1 MAALDE
7 KKKLLSDGT
16 QSPSVQ
22 ASAPSVQSA
31 SPATNLAGVSESTL
45 GNLGKYTQ
53 GYKPSEAVSNAQ
65 NYLTGILNNKP
76 GAYNS
81 AYQNDLRGLY
91 DRVMNREKFTYDL
104 NGDALYNQYK
114 QQYQQM
120 GRQAMMD
127 TMGQA
132 ATLTGGYGNSYANT
146 AGNQAYQAY
155 LSKVWDI
162 VPQLQQQAFE
172 RYTQEGNDLNNRL
185 NLVQNLENA
194 DYNRYR
200 DSVSDWNTERS
211 YANDDYWNQRN
222 QDYQDYMNML
232 NYWNQQAQQENQSYY
247 NQLNNDLNQKNFDLN
262 QKNFELD
269 QQKYQASVSQYEQDL
284 AYKQAMAILSGG
296 KMPSA
301 DLLAKAGISDADART
316 IMGIY
321 GGGGS
326 SSGGGG
332 SRKRSGGG
340 SSQTSASSNVS
351 SSPNNALNKIM
362 GVVKTVQGIAE
373 GNAPYAY
380 DGLNRATGGNGTS
393 AAYKWVKTMTNLSNK
408 VRKNYNNRTKQTK

>member
-1 MAALDE
+1 MAALDK

-31 SPATNLAGVSESTL
+31 SPATNLAGVSENTL
-45 GNLGKYTQ
+45 GNLGKYSQ

-65 NYLTGILNNKP
+65 SYLTGILNSKP

-81 AYQNDLRGLY
+81 AYQSDLQGLY
-91 DRVMNREKFTYDL
+91 DRIMNREKFTYDL

-132 ATLTGGYGNSYANT
+132 AALTGGYGNSYANT

-155 LSKVWDI
+155 LSKVGDI

-172 RYTQEGNDLNNRL
+172 RYTQEGSDLNNRL

-232 NYWNQQAQQENQSYY
+232 NYWNQQAQQENQNYWS
-247 NQLNNDLNQKNFDLN
+247 
-262 QKNFELD
+262 
-269 QQKYQASVSQYEQDL
+269 QQQYDTSVSQYERDL

-296 KMPSA
+296 KLPSA

-316 IMGIY
+316 LMGIY
-321 GGGGS
+321 GGG
-326 SSGGGG
+326 SSGGGS
-332 SRKRSGGG
+332 SRKRSGGGG
-340 SSQTSASSNVS
+340 SSQTSASSNTS

-362 GVVKTVQGIAE
+362 GVVKTAQGISE

-380 DGLNRATGGNGTS
+380 DGVNRATGGNGTS
-393 AAYKWVKTMTNLSNK
+393 AAYNWVKTMTDLSNK

>member
-1 MAALDE
+1 MAALYE

-16 QSPSVQ
+16 KSPSVQ

-81 AYQNDLRGLY
+81 AYQNDLQGLY
-91 DRVMNREKFTYDL
+91 DRIMNREKFTYDL

-120 GRQAMMD
+120 GRQSMMD

-132 ATLTGGYGNSYANT
+132 AALTGGYGNSYANT

-155 LSKVWDI
+155 LSKVGDI

-172 RYTQEGNDLNNRL
+172 RYTQEGSDLNNRL

-232 NYWNQQAQQENQSYY
+232 NYWNQQAKQENQNYF
-247 NQLNNDLNQKNFDLN
+247 NQQNNDLN

-296 KMPSA
+296 KMPSS

-316 IMGIY
+316 LMGIY

-326 SSGGGG
+326 S
-332 SRKRSGGG
+332 GGG
-340 SSQTSASSNVS
+340 SSRRS
-351 SSPNNALNKIM
+351 SSSKKSTSSTSSSGSNFWADFAREANRRASGAVDLASGIMSGNPAQSYTGLNKL
-362 GVVKTVQGIAE
+362 KKDTEA
-373 GNAPYAY
+373 
-380 DGLNRATGGNGTS
+380 
-393 AAYKWVKTMTNLSNK
+393 NLSIAK
-408 VRKNYNNRTKQTK
+408 KMSSLFRRK

>member
-1 MAALDE
+1 MATLDK

-22 ASAPSVQSA
+22 ASTPSVQSA
-31 SPATNLAGVSESTL
+31 SPATNLTGVSESTL

-65 NYLTGILNNKP
+65 SYLTGILNNKP
-76 GAYNS
+76 EAYNS
-81 AYQNDLRGLY
+81 AYQSDLQGLY
-91 DRVMNREKFTYDL
+91 DRIMNREKFTYDL
-104 NGDALYNQYK
+104 SGDALYNQYK

-132 ATLTGGYGNSYANT
+132 AALTGGYGNSYANT

-155 LSKVWDI
+155 LSKVGDI

-172 RYTQEGNDLNNRL
+172 RYTQEGSDLNNRL

-232 NYWNQQAQQENQSYY
+232 NYWNQQAQQENQNYWS
-247 NQLNNDLNQKNFDLN
+247 
-262 QKNFELD
+262 
-269 QQKYQASVSQYEQDL
+269 QQQYDTSVSQYEQDL

-296 KMPSA
+296 KLPSA

-316 IMGIY
+316 LMGIY

-326 SSGGGG
+326 SGGGS

-340 SSQTSASSNVS
+340 FSRTSASSNTS
-351 SSPNNALNKIM
+351 SSSNNALNKIM
-362 GVVKTVQGIAE
+362 GVVKTAQGIAE

-380 DGLNRATGGNGTS
+380 DGVNRATGGNGTS
-393 AAYKWVKTMTNLSNK
+393 AAYNWVKTMTDLSNK

>member
-1 MAALDE
+1 MAALTE

-22 ASAPSVQSA
+22 TSAQAAQAA
-31 SPATNLAGVSESTL
+31 SPATNLAGVSENTL
-45 GNLGKYTQ
+45 GNLGKYSQ

-65 NYLTGILNNKP
+65 SYLAGILNSKP

-81 AYQNDLRGLY
+81 AYQSDLKGLY

-132 ATLTGGYGNSYANT
+132 AALTGGYGNSYANT

-155 LSKVWDI
+155 LSKVGDI
-162 VPQLQQQAFE
+162 VPQLQQQAYE

-211 YANDDYWNQRN
+211 YANEDYWNRRN

-232 NYWNQQAQQENQSYY
+232 NYWNQQAQQENQNYWS
-247 NQLNNDLNQKNFDLN
+247 
-262 QKNFELD
+262 
-269 QQKYQASVSQYEQDL
+269 QQQYDTSVSQYERDL

-296 KMPSA
+296 RLPSA

-316 IMGIY
+316 LMGIY
-321 GGGGS
+321 GGG

-332 SRKRSGGG
+332 GSRRRSS
-340 SSQTSASSNVS
+340 SSQKSAVS
-351 SSPNNALNKIM
+351 AQSGAKVSPDSAIYKILGAAEM
-362 GVVKTVQGIAE
+362 AYGVANGS
-373 GNAPYAY
+373 APHAY
-380 DGLNRATGGNGTS
+380 DGLNRVSGGKATD
-393 AAYKWVKTMTNLSNK
+393 AAYNLTKTATNLSSK
-408 VRKNYNNRTKQTK
+408 IWKAYNMSKKQKK

>member
-81 AYQNDLRGLY
+81 AYQNDLQGLY
-91 DRVMNREKFTYDL
+91 DRIMNREKFTYDL

-132 ATLTGGYGNSYANT
+132 AALTGGYGNSYANT

-155 LSKVWDI
+155 LSKVGDI
-162 VPQLQQQAFE
+162 VPELQQQAFE

-200 DSVSDWNTERS
+200 DNVSDWNTERS
-211 YANDDYWNQRN
+211 YANEDYWNQRN

-232 NYWNQQAQQENQSYY
+232 NYWNQQAQQENQNYY
-247 NQLNNDLNQKNFDLN
+247 NQLNNDLN

-269 QQKYQASVSQYEQDL
+269 QQKYQTSVSQYEQDL

-296 KMPSA
+296 KMPSS

-326 SSGGGG
+326 SSGGGS
-332 SRKRSGGG
+332 SRKRS
-340 SSQTSASSNVS
+340 S
-351 SSPNNALNKIM
+351 SSKKSTSSTSSSGSDFWADFAREANNRASGAVDLAAGIMSGNSAQSYTGLNKL
-362 GVVKTVQGIAE
+362 KKDTE
-373 GNAPYAY
+373 E
-380 DGLNRATGGNGTS
+380 
-393 AAYKWVKTMTNLSNK
+393 NLSIAK
-408 VRKNYNNRTKQTK
+408 KMSSLFKKK

>member
-1 MAALDE
+1 MAALKK

-76 GAYNS
+76 GAYSS
-81 AYQNDLRGLY
+81 AYQNDLQGLY
-91 DRVMNREKFTYDL
+91 DRIMNREKFTYDL

-155 LSKVWDI
+155 LSKVGDI

-172 RYTQEGNDLNNRL
+172 RYTQEGSDLNNRL

-211 YANDDYWNQRN
+211 YANDYYWNQRN

-296 KMPSA
+296 KMPSS

-332 SRKRSGGG
+332 SRR
-340 SSQTSASSNVS
+340 S
-351 SSPNNALNKIM
+351 SSSKKSTSSTSSSGSNFWADFAREANRRASGAVDLASGIMSGNPAQSYTGLNKL
-362 GVVKTVQGIAE
+362 KKDTEA
-373 GNAPYAY
+373 
-380 DGLNRATGGNGTS
+380 
-393 AAYKWVKTMTNLSNK
+393 NLSIAK
-408 VRKNYNNRTKQTK
+408 KMSSLFRRK

>member
-45 GNLGKYTQ
+45 GNLWKYTQ

-76 GAYNS
+76 GAYSS
-81 AYQNDLRGLY
+81 AYQNDLQGLY
-91 DRVMNREKFTYDL
+91 DRIMNREKFTYDL

-155 LSKVWDI
+155 LSKVGDI

-172 RYTQEGNDLNNRL
+172 RYTQEGSDLNNRL

-296 KMPSA
+296 KMPSS

-332 SRKRSGGG
+332 SRR
-340 SSQTSASSNVS
+340 S
-351 SSPNNALNKIM
+351 SSSKKSTSSTSSSGSNFWADFAREANRRASGAVDLASGIMSGNPAQSYTGLNKL
-362 GVVKTVQGIAE
+362 KKDTEA
-373 GNAPYAY
+373 
-380 DGLNRATGGNGTS
+380 
-393 AAYKWVKTMTNLSNK
+393 NLSIAK
-408 VRKNYNNRTKQTK
+408 KMSSLFRRK

>member
-22 ASAPSVQSA
+22 ASVPSVQSA

-45 GNLGKYTQ
+45 GNLGKHSQ

-65 NYLTGILNNKP
+65 SYLTGILNNKP

-81 AYQNDLRGLY
+81 AYQNDLQGLY
-91 DRVMNREKFTYDL
+91 DRIMNREKFTYDL

-132 ATLTGGYGNSYANT
+132 AALTGGYGNSYANT

-155 LSKVWDI
+155 LSKVGDI

-172 RYTQEGNDLNNRL
+172 RYTQEGSDLNNRL

-232 NYWNQQAQQENQSYY
+232 NYWNQQAQQENQNYWS
-247 NQLNNDLNQKNFDLN
+247 
-262 QKNFELD
+262 
-269 QQKYQASVSQYEQDL
+269 QQQYDTSVSQYERDL

-296 KMPSA
+296 KLPSA
-301 DLLAKAGISDADART
+301 DLLAKAGISDEDART
-316 IMGIY
+316 LMGIY

-326 SSGGGG
+326 SGGGS

-340 SSQTSASSNVS
+340 SSRTSASSNTS
-351 SSPNNALNKIM
+351 SSSNNALNKIM
-362 GVVKTVQGIAE
+362 GVVKTAQGIAE

-380 DGLNRATGGNGTS
+380 DGVNRATGGNGTS
-393 AAYKWVKTMTNLSNK
+393 AAYNWVKTMTDLSNK

>member
-1 MAALDE
+1 MAALTE

-22 ASAPSVQSA
+22 TSAQTAQAAP
-31 SPATNLAGVSESTL
+31 PATNLAGVSENTL
-45 GNLGKYTQ
+45 GNLGKYSQ
-53 GYKPSEAVSNAQ
+53 GYKPSEAVSSAQ
-65 NYLTGILNNKP
+65 NYLTGILNKKP

-81 AYQNDLRGLY
+81 AYQSDLQGLY

-132 ATLTGGYGNSYANT
+132 AALTGGYGNSYANT

-155 LSKVWDI
+155 LSKVGDI
-162 VPQLQQQAFE
+162 VPQLQQQAYE

-232 NYWNQQAQQENQSYY
+232 NYWNQQAQQENQNYF
-247 NQLNNDLNQKNFDLN
+247 NQQNNDLNQKS
-262 QKNFELD
+262 FELD
-269 QQKYQASVSQYEQDL
+269 QQKYQTSVSQYEQDL

-296 KMPSA
+296 KLPSA

-316 IMGIY
+316 LMGIY
-321 GGGGS
+321 GGGS
-326 SSGGGG
+326 SSGGG
-332 SRKRSGGG
+332 SRRRS
-340 SSQTSASSNVS
+340 SSSKKSASTTS
-351 SSPNNALNKIM
+351 SS
-362 GVVKTVQGIAE
+362 G
-373 GNAPYAY
+373 
-380 DGLNRATGGNGTS
+380 
-393 AAYKWVKTMTNLSNK
+393 SNFWADFA
-408 VRKNYNNRTKQTK
+408 REANNRTFGAVDLASGILSGNPAQSYTGLNKLKKDTEANLSVAKKMSSLFKRK

>member
-1 MAALDE
+1 MATLDK

-22 ASAPSVQSA
+22 ASTPSVQSA
-31 SPATNLAGVSESTL
+31 SPATNLTGVSESTL

-65 NYLTGILNNKP
+65 SYLTGILNNKP
-76 GAYNS
+76 EAYNS
-81 AYQNDLRGLY
+81 AYQSDLQGLY
-91 DRVMNREKFTYDL
+91 DRIMNREKFTYDL

-132 ATLTGGYGNSYANT
+132 AALTGGYGNSYANT

-155 LSKVWDI
+155 LSKVGDI

-172 RYTQEGNDLNNRL
+172 RYTQEGSDLNNRL

-232 NYWNQQAQQENQSYY
+232 NYWNQQAQQENQNYWS
-247 NQLNNDLNQKNFDLN
+247 
-262 QKNFELD
+262 
-269 QQKYQASVSQYEQDL
+269 QQQYDTSVSQYEQDL

-296 KMPSA
+296 KLPSA

-316 IMGIY
+316 LMGIY

-326 SSGGGG
+326 SGGGS

-340 SSQTSASSNVS
+340 FSRTSASSNTS
-351 SSPNNALNKIM
+351 SSSNNALNKIM
-362 GVVKTVQGIAE
+362 GVVKTAQGIAE

-380 DGLNRATGGNGTS
+380 DGVNRATGGNGTS
-393 AAYKWVKTMTNLSNK
+393 AAYNWVKTMTDLSNK

>member
-1 MAALDE
+1 MAALDK

-16 QSPSVQ
+16 QSPSVK

-31 SPATNLAGVSESTL
+31 SPATNLTGVSESTL

-65 NYLTGILNNKP
+65 SYLTGILNNKP

-81 AYQNDLRGLY
+81 AYQSDLQGLY
-91 DRVMNREKFTYDL
+91 DRIMNREKFTYDL

-132 ATLTGGYGNSYANT
+132 AALTGGYGNSYANT

-155 LSKVWDI
+155 LSKVGDI

-172 RYTQEGNDLNNRL
+172 RYTQEGSDLNNRL

-232 NYWNQQAQQENQSYY
+232 NYWNQQAQQENQNYWS
-247 NQLNNDLNQKNFDLN
+247 
-262 QKNFELD
+262 
-269 QQKYQASVSQYEQDL
+269 QQQYDTSVSQYERDL

-296 KMPSA
+296 KLPSA

-316 IMGIY
+316 LMGIY

-326 SSGGGG
+326 SGGGS

-340 SSQTSASSNVS
+340 SSQTSASSNTS
-351 SSPNNALNKIM
+351 SSSNNALNKIM
-362 GVVKTVQGIAE
+362 GVVKTAQGIAE

-380 DGLNRATGGNGTS
+380 DGVNRATGGNGTS
-393 AAYKWVKTMTNLSNK
+393 AAYNWVKTMTDLSNK

>member
-1 MAALDE
+1 MAALTE
-7 KKKLLSDGT
+7 KKKLISDGT

-22 ASAPSVQSA
+22 TSAQTAQAA
-31 SPATNLAGVSESTL
+31 SPATNLAGVSENTL
-45 GNLGKYTQ
+45 GNLGKYSQ

-65 NYLTGILNNKP
+65 SYLTGILNNKP

-81 AYQNDLRGLY
+81 AYQSDLRGLY

-132 ATLTGGYGNSYANT
+132 AALTGGYGNSYANT

-155 LSKVWDI
+155 LSKVGDI
-162 VPQLQQQAFE
+162 VPQLQQQAYE
-172 RYTQEGNDLNNRL
+172 RYTQEGNELNNRL

-200 DSVSDWNTERS
+200 DSVSEWNAERS
-211 YANDDYWNQRN
+211 YANEDYWNQRN

-232 NYWNQQAQQENQSYY
+232 NYWNQQAQQENQNYWS
-247 NQLNNDLNQKNFDLN
+247 
-262 QKNFELD
+262 
-269 QQKYQASVSQYEQDL
+269 QQQYDTSVSQYERDL

-296 KMPSA
+296 RLPSA

-316 IMGIY
+316 LMGIY

-326 SSGGGG
+326 SGGGGG
-332 SRKRSGGG
+332 SRRRSS
-340 SSQTSASSNVS
+340 SSQKSASTAS
-351 SSPNNALNKIM
+351 SSGSNFWADFAREANNRASGAVDLASGILSGNPAQSYTGLNKL
-362 GVVKTVQGIAE
+362 KKDTEA
-373 GNAPYAY
+373 
-380 DGLNRATGGNGTS
+380 
-393 AAYKWVKTMTNLSNK
+393 NLSVAK
-408 VRKNYNNRTKQTK
+408 KMSSLFKRK

>member
-1 MAALDE
+1 MAALGE

-22 ASAPSVQSA
+22 TSAPSVQSA
-31 SPATNLAGVSESTL
+31 SPATNLTGVSESTL

-65 NYLTGILNNKP
+65 SYLTGILNNKP

-81 AYQNDLRGLY
+81 TYQNDLQGLY
-91 DRVMNREKFTYDL
+91 DRIMNREKFTYDL

-132 ATLTGGYGNSYANT
+132 AALTGGYGNSYANT

-155 LSKVWDI
+155 LSKVGDI

-172 RYTQEGNDLNNRL
+172 RYTQEGSDLNNRL

-232 NYWNQQAQQENQSYY
+232 NYWNQQAQQENQNYWS
-247 NQLNNDLNQKNFDLN
+247 
-262 QKNFELD
+262 
-269 QQKYQASVSQYEQDL
+269 QQQYDTSVSQYEQDL

-296 KMPSA
+296 KLPSA

-316 IMGIY
+316 LMGIY

-326 SSGGGG
+326 SGGGS

-340 SSQTSASSNVS
+340 SSRTSASSNTS
-351 SSPNNALNKIM
+351 SSSNNALNKIM
-362 GVVKTVQGIAE
+362 GVVKTAQGIAE

-380 DGLNRATGGNGTS
+380 DGVNRATGGNGTS
-393 AAYKWVKTMTNLSNK
+393 AAYNWVKTMTDLSNK

>member
-1 MAALDE
+1 MAALDK

-31 SPATNLAGVSESTL
+31 SPATNLAGVSENTL
-45 GNLGKYTQ
+45 GNLGKYSQ

-65 NYLTGILNNKP
+65 SYLTGILNSKP

-81 AYQNDLRGLY
+81 AYQSDLKGLY

-132 ATLTGGYGNSYANT
+132 AALTGGYGNSYANT

-155 LSKVWDI
+155 LSKVGDI

-172 RYTQEGNDLNNRL
+172 RYTQEGSDLNNRL

-211 YANDDYWNQRN
+211 YANDDYWNQ
-222 QDYQDYMNML
+222 
-232 NYWNQQAQQENQSYY
+232 
-247 NQLNNDLNQKNFDLN
+247 
-262 QKNFELD
+262 
-269 QQKYQASVSQYEQDL
+269 
-284 AYKQAMAILSGG
+284 IG
-296 KMPSA
+296 
-301 DLLAKAGISDADART
+301 
-316 IMGIY
+316 
-321 GGGGS
+321 
-326 SSGGGG
+326 
-332 SRKRSGGG
+332 
-340 SSQTSASSNVS
+340 
-351 SSPNNALNKIM
+351 
-362 GVVKTVQGIAE
+362 
-373 GNAPYAY
+373 
-380 DGLNRATGGNGTS
+380 RAH
-393 AAYKWVKTMTNLSNK
+393 V
-408 VRKNYNNRTKQTK
+408 

>member
-81 AYQNDLRGLY
+81 AYQNDLQGLY
-91 DRVMNREKFTYDL
+91 DRIMNREKFTYDL

-132 ATLTGGYGNSYANT
+132 AALTGGYGNSYANT

-155 LSKVWDI
+155 LSKVGDI

-172 RYTQEGNDLNNRL
+172 RYTQEGSDLNNRL

-232 NYWNQQAQQENQSYY
+232 NYWNQQAQHENQNYW
-247 NQLNNDLNQKNFDLN
+247 NQ
-262 QKNFELD
+262 
-269 QQKYQASVSQYEQDL
+269 QQHDTSVSQYEQDL

-296 KMPSA
+296 KMPSS

-326 SSGGGG
+326 A
-332 SRKRSGGG
+332 SGGG
-340 SSQTSASSNVS
+340 SSRRS
-351 SSPNNALNKIM
+351 SSSKKSTSSTSSSGSNFWADFAREANRRASGAVDLASGIMSGNPAQSYTGLNKL
-362 GVVKTVQGIAE
+362 KKDTEA
-373 GNAPYAY
+373 
-380 DGLNRATGGNGTS
+380 
-393 AAYKWVKTMTNLSNK
+393 NLSIAK
-408 VRKNYNNRTKQTK
+408 KMSSLFKKK

>member
-1 MAALDE
+1 MAALYE

-76 GAYNS
+76 GAYSS
-81 AYQNDLRGLY
+81 AYQNDLQGLY
-91 DRVMNREKFTYDL
+91 DRIMNREKFTYDL

-132 ATLTGGYGNSYANT
+132 AALTGGYGNSYANT

-155 LSKVWDI
+155 LSKVGDI

-172 RYTQEGNDLNNRL
+172 RYTQEGSDLNNRL

-232 NYWNQQAQQENQSYY
+232 NYWNQQAQQENQNYW
-247 NQLNNDLNQKNFDLN
+247 NQ
-262 QKNFELD
+262 
-269 QQKYQASVSQYEQDL
+269 QQHDTSVSQYEQDL

-296 KMPSA
+296 KMPSS

-326 SSGGGG
+326 SSGGGRS
-332 SRKRSGGG
+332 SRG
-340 SSQTSASSNVS
+340 SSSKKSTSTASSSGSNFWADFAREANRRASGAVDLAS
-351 SSPNNALNKIM
+351 GIMSGNPAQSYTGLNKL
-362 GVVKTVQGIAE
+362 KKDTEA
-373 GNAPYAY
+373 
-380 DGLNRATGGNGTS
+380 
-393 AAYKWVKTMTNLSNK
+393 NLSIAK
-408 VRKNYNNRTKQTK
+408 KMSSLFRRK

>member
-31 SPATNLAGVSESTL
+31 SPATNLTGVSESTL
-45 GNLGKYTQ
+45 GNLGKYSQ

-81 AYQNDLRGLY
+81 AYQNDLQGLY
-91 DRVMNREKFTYDL
+91 DRIMNREKFTYDL

-132 ATLTGGYGNSYANT
+132 AALTGGYGNSYANT

-155 LSKVWDI
+155 LSKVGDI

-172 RYTQEGNDLNNRL
+172 RYTQEGSDLNNRL

-222 QDYQDYMNML
+222 QDYQDYMNIL
-232 NYWNQQAQQENQSYY
+232 NYWNQQAKQENQNYF
-247 NQLNNDLNQKNFDLN
+247 NQQNNDLNQKS
-262 QKNFELD
+262 FELD
-269 QQKYQASVSQYEQDL
+269 QQKYQTSVSQYEQDL

-296 KMPSA
+296 KLPSA

-316 IMGIY
+316 LMGIY

-326 SSGGGG
+326 SGGGS

-340 SSQTSASSNVS
+340 SSRTSASSNTS
-351 SSPNNALNKIM
+351 SSSNNALNKIM
-362 GVVKTVQGIAE
+362 GVVKTAQGIAE

-380 DGLNRATGGNGTS
+380 DGVNRATGGNGTS
-393 AAYKWVKTMTNLSNK
+393 AAYNWVKTMTDLSNK

>member
-1 MAALDE
+1 MAALGE

-22 ASAPSVQSA
+22 TSAPSVQAA
-31 SPATNLAGVSESTL
+31 SPATNLAGVSENTL
-45 GNLGKYTQ
+45 GNLGKYSQ

-65 NYLTGILNNKP
+65 SYLTGILNNKP

-81 AYQNDLRGLY
+81 AYQSDLRGLY

-132 ATLTGGYGNSYANT
+132 AALTGGYGNSYANT

-155 LSKVWDI
+155 LSKVGDI
-162 VPQLQQQAFE
+162 VPQLQQQAYE

-200 DSVSDWNTERS
+200 DSVSDWNAERS

-222 QDYQDYMNML
+222 QDYQDYINML
-232 NYWNQQAQQENQSYY
+232 NYWNQQAQQENQNYWS
-247 NQLNNDLNQKNFDLN
+247 
-262 QKNFELD
+262 
-269 QQKYQASVSQYEQDL
+269 QQQYDTSVSQYERDL

-296 KMPSA
+296 KLPSA

-316 IMGIY
+316 LMGIY

-326 SSGGGG
+326 SGSGS

-340 SSQTSASSNVS
+340 SSRTSASSNTS
-351 SSPNNALNKIM
+351 SSSNNALDKIM
-362 GVVKTVQGIAE
+362 GVVKTAQGIAE

-380 DGLNRATGGNGTS
+380 DGVNRATGGNGTS
-393 AAYKWVKTMTNLSNK
+393 AAYNWVKTMTDLSNK
-408 VRKNYNNRTKQTK
+408 VRKNYSNRTKQTK

>member
-31 SPATNLAGVSESTL
+31 SPATNLTGVSESTL

-65 NYLTGILNNKP
+65 SYLTGILNNKP

-81 AYQNDLRGLY
+81 AYQNDLQGLY
-91 DRVMNREKFTYDL
+91 DRIMNREKFTYDL

-132 ATLTGGYGNSYANT
+132 AALTGGYGNSYANT

-155 LSKVWDI
+155 LSKVGDI

-172 RYTQEGNDLNNRL
+172 RYTQEGSDLNNRL

-222 QDYQDYMNML
+222 QDYQDYINML
-232 NYWNQQAQQENQSYY
+232 NYWNQQAQQENQNYWS
-247 NQLNNDLNQKNFDLN
+247 
-262 QKNFELD
+262 
-269 QQKYQASVSQYEQDL
+269 QQQYDTSVSQYERDL

-296 KMPSA
+296 KLPSA

-316 IMGIY
+316 LMGIY

-326 SSGGGG
+326 SGGGS

-340 SSQTSASSNVS
+340 SSRTSASSNTS
-351 SSPNNALNKIM
+351 SSSNNALDKIM
-362 GVVKTVQGIAE
+362 GVVKTAQGIAE

-380 DGLNRATGGNGTS
+380 DGVNRATGGNGTS
-393 AAYKWVKTMTNLSNK
+393 AAYNWVKTMTDLSNK
-408 VRKNYNNRTKQTK
+408 VRKNYSNRTKQTK

>member
-1 MAALDE
+1 MAALDK

-16 QSPSVQ
+16 QSPSVK

-31 SPATNLAGVSESTL
+31 SPATNLTGVSESTL

-65 NYLTGILNNKP
+65 SYLTGILNNKP

-81 AYQNDLRGLY
+81 AYQSDLQGLY
-91 DRVMNREKFTYDL
+91 DRIMNREKFTYDL

-132 ATLTGGYGNSYANT
+132 AALTGGYGNSYANT

-155 LSKVWDI
+155 LSKVGDI

-172 RYTQEGNDLNNRL
+172 RYTQEGSDLNNRL

-232 NYWNQQAQQENQSYY
+232 NYWNQQAQQENQNYWS
-247 NQLNNDLNQKNFDLN
+247 
-262 QKNFELD
+262 
-269 QQKYQASVSQYEQDL
+269 QQQYDTSVSQYERDL

-296 KMPSA
+296 KLPSA
-301 DLLAKAGISDADART
+301 DLLAKAGISDEDART
-316 IMGIY
+316 LMGIY

-326 SSGGGG
+326 SGGGS

-340 SSQTSASSNVS
+340 SSRTSASSNTS
-351 SSPNNALNKIM
+351 SSSNNALNKIM
-362 GVVKTVQGIAE
+362 GVVKTAQGIAE

-380 DGLNRATGGNGTS
+380 DGVNRATGGNGTS
-393 AAYKWVKTMTNLSNK
+393 AAYNWVKTMTDLSNK

>member
-1 MAALDE
+1 MAALDK

-31 SPATNLAGVSESTL
+31 SPATNLAGVSENTL
-45 GNLGKYTQ
+45 GNLGKYSQ

-65 NYLTGILNNKP
+65 SYLTGILNSKP

-81 AYQNDLRGLY
+81 AYQSDLQGLY
-91 DRVMNREKFTYDL
+91 DRIMNREKFTYDL

-132 ATLTGGYGNSYANT
+132 AALTGGYGNSYANT

-155 LSKVWDI
+155 LSKVGDI

-172 RYTQEGNDLNNRL
+172 RYTQEGSDLNNRL

-232 NYWNQQAQQENQSYY
+232 NYWNQQAQQENQNYWS
-247 NQLNNDLNQKNFDLN
+247 
-262 QKNFELD
+262 
-269 QQKYQASVSQYEQDL
+269 QQQYDTSVSQYERDL

-296 KMPSA
+296 KLPSA

-316 IMGIY
+316 LMGIY

-326 SSGGGG
+326 SGGGS

-340 SSQTSASSNVS
+340 SSQTSASSNTS
-351 SSPNNALNKIM
+351 SSSNNALNKIM
-362 GVVKTVQGIAE
+362 GVVKTAQGIAE

-380 DGLNRATGGNGTS
+380 DGVNRATGGNGTS
-393 AAYKWVKTMTNLSNK
+393 AAYNWVKTMTDLSNK